1 MLVVCWSPKGGSGT
15 SVIATGLAIVDSR
28 STTKPSN
35 DARTV
40 IIDLAGD
47 VPAILGIEDPLVGL
61 AEWIS
66 DPTAF
71 DIRTLIVD
79 QGTELGVLPR
89 GRAALPES
97 RSGAWSRV
105 AVELANLSNSGSTII
120 VDAGRGPIPRELE
133 SAADHEYVIVRPCYL
148 ALRRARLIDH
158 SSDAVIIVTEPD
170 RALKQ
175 SDIARVLGLPVAAT
189 LDISADI
196 ARRVDAGI
204 ITSRPSTELTRALA
218 PVVDRWRDG

>member
-1 MLVVCWSPKGGSGT
+1 MLVLCWSPKGGSGT
-15 SVIATGLAIVDSR
+15 SVVATGLAIVESR
-28 STTKPSN
+28 SATDRNN

-40 IIDLAGD
+40 IVDLAGD
-47 VPAILGIEDPLVGL
+47 VPAILGIEDPLVGI

-66 DPTAF
+66 DPTSF

-79 QGTELGVLPR
+79 RETELGVLPR
-89 GRAALPES
+89 GRATLPES
-97 RSGAWSRV
+97 RSGAWSRL
-105 AVELANLSNSGSTII
+105 AAELTNLSTSCCTII
-120 VDAGRGPIPRELE
+120 VDAGRGPVPRELE
-133 SAADHEYVIVRPCYL
+133 SVADHRYIVVRPCYL

-170 RALKQ
+170 RALRQ
-175 SDIARVLGLPVAAT
+175 ADVARVLGLPIAAT

-204 ITSRPSTELTRALA
+204 ITSRPSTELIRALT
-218 PVVDRWRDG
+218 PVVSRWRDG

>member
-15 SVIATGLAIVDSR
+15 SVVTTGLAIVASR
-28 STTKPSN
+28 STTEHN
-35 DARTV
+35 NEARTV
-40 IIDLAGD
+40 IVDLAGD
-47 VPAILGIEDPLVGL
+47 IPAILGIEDPLIGIS
-61 AEWIS
+61 EWIA
-66 DPTAF
+66 DPTVF

-79 QGTELGVLPR
+79 LETGLNVLPR
-89 GRAALPES
+89 GRASLPES
-97 RSGAWSRV
+97 RSGAWSRL
-105 AVELANLSNSGSTII
+105 AVELSTMSNSDSTIV

-133 SAADHEYVIVRPCYL
+133 SIADHEYVVVRPCYL
-148 ALRRARLIDH
+148 ALRRAKLIDH

-175 SDIARVLGLPVAAT
+175 ADVARVLGLPIAAT

-204 ITSRPSTELTRALA
+204 ITSRPSTELTRALE
-218 PVVDRWRDG
+218 PVVRRWRDT

>member
-15 SVIATGLAIVDSR
+15 SVVATGLAIVDSR
-28 STTKPSN
+28 SKSARRVET
-35 DARTV
+35 RTV
-40 IIDLAGD
+40 IVDLAGD
-47 VPAILGIEDPLVGL
+47 IPAILGIEDPLVGM
-61 AEWIS
+61 AEWIC

-71 DIRTLIVD
+71 DTRTLIVEHE
-79 QGTELGVLPR
+79 TELGILPR

-97 RSGAWSRV
+97 RSGTWSRL
-105 AVELANLSNSGSTII
+105 AVELANLSNSGFTIV

-133 SAADHEYVIVRPCYL
+133 TVADHEYVVVRPCYL

-158 SSDAVIIVTEPD
+158 SSDAVIVVTEPD
-170 RALKQ
+170 RVLKPV
-175 SDIARVLGLPVAAT
+175 DIARVLDLPIAAT

-218 PVVDRWRDG
+218 PVVNRWRDD